1 LTVRRAQPVLAA
13 AVAALLVA
21 TAPRAESAQ
30 AGCGRGG
37 PEACVQAAPEEGV
50 RVVEGTGRVIAISS
64 RFVTIAHDDIPG
76 LMPPMTMEFELAS
89 PALARRIAPGQA
101 VRFTLRVRGADM
113 TVTALRRRSGA
124 PRADAPAGPRPTD
137 PTGRPGT

>member
-1 LTVRRAQPVLAA
+1 MTLRRPRCALA
-13 AVAALLVA
+13 VGLAALLVA
-21 TAPRAESAQ
+21 AVPRAGLAD
-30 AGCGRGG
+30 ARCVA
-37 PEACVQAAPEEGV
+37 PACVRTAAEDAV
-50 RVVEGTGRVIAISS
+50 RVVEGNGRVVTISS

-113 TVTALRRRSGA
+113 TVTALRRRSGP
-124 PRADAPAGPRPTD
+124 PRADAPAGPHPD
-137 PTGRPGT
+137 DSTGRPGT